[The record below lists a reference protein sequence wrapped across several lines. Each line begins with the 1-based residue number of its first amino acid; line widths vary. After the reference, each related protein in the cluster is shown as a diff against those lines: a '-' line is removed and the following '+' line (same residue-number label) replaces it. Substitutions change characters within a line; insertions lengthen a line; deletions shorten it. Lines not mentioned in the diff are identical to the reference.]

1 MEKLQKALQKAR
13 EQRGG
18 PDIGPDV
25 AAPPKAHAAA
35 SGRDNRALAPPGDE
49 ANALW
54 QALAPFEPSRKT
66 MERYRIVTAESGR
79 LGTAF
84 DVLRTKILLTMRK
97 NGWTRL
103 AITSPTMGCGKTTT
117 ACNLA
122 IGFARNPDQRTIM
135 LEFDL
140 RRPSLTKLLDLPAGP
155 DVTEMLSGDVAFAD
169 QALRYRQNVAVAAA
183 QKMSPDPT
191 SLLTSKAV
199 HDTLAEV
206 EAAYSPDVMIFDLP
220 PLLVGDDTRSVLKDV
235 DCALL
240 VVQSGATT
248 VSQID
253 ICEREIA
260 EHTNMLG
267 VVLNQCRDLDDEYG
281 YYE

>member
-18 PDIGPDV
+18 PGVGPDV
-25 AAPPKAHAAA
+25 AAAPIAHADA
-35 SGRDNRALAPPGDE
+35 SAKDSHALAPPGGE
-49 ANALW
+49 TNALW
-54 QALAPFEPSRKT
+54 QALAPFQPSRKT
-66 MERYRIVTAESGR
+66 MERYRIFTADAGP

-84 DVLRTKILLTMRK
+84 DILRTKILLTMRK

-122 IGFARNPDQRTIM
+122 IGFARNPDQHTIL
-135 LEFDL
+135 LELDL
-140 RRPSLTKLLDLPAGP
+140 RRPSIAKLLDLPKGT
-155 DVTEMLSGDVAFAD
+155 DVTKLLSGDVAFAE

-183 QKMSPDPT
+183 HNISPDPT
-191 SLLTSKAV
+191 SILTSKAM
-199 HDTLAEV
+199 HNTLAEIEV
-206 EAAYSPDVMIFDLP
+206 TYSPDIMIFDLP

-240 VVQSGATT
+240 VARSGVTT

-253 ICEREIA
+253 TCEREIA

-267 VVLNQCRDLDDEYG
+267 VVLNQCRDTDDKYG